1 MMCGLIF
8 RMKIGGQNN
17 MAQWSITIEED
28 PKTKELIL
36 PFTNEILEAVGWK
49 EGDVIVWKKKD
60 DKSWSLRKKVDKK
73 VEKSV

>member
-1 MMCGLIF
+1 
-8 RMKIGGQNN
+8 MKH
-17 MAQWSITIEED
+17 WTITIEED

-36 PFTNEILEAVGWK
+36 TFTDEILEAVGWK